1 MCRALFQ
8 APGNL
13 SDQEKSLPLWSLRS
27 GGTPLFVSLG
37 TGLQAPADQ
46 TRPHSPAPGE
56 LISAASI
63 QKPFS
68 QDPALGL
75 TDLCSDSLPLNLLS
89 LFPFSLWGEERD
101 LDVSGAGAWSLSV
114 SLTRGWSRG
123 AVWAVLGGW
132 LGAAL
137 AALQPG
143 RALAQTQLRPSL
155 CLLLTVP
162 R

>member
-8 APGNL
+8 APGML
-13 SDQEKSLPLWSLRS
+13 SDREKSLPLWSLRS

-68 QDPALGL
+68 QDPALGAH
-75 TDLCSDSLPLNLLS
+75 
-89 LFPFSLWGEERD
+89 R
-101 LDVSGAGAWSLSV
+101 
-114 SLTRGWSRG
+114 SLTLCPSTCFHSY
-123 AVWAVLGGW
+123 VLKRTEDTCSHTHKNCHW
-132 LGAAL
+132 KYV
-137 AALQPG
+137 
-143 RALAQTQLRPSL
+143 LRPTNSDKTL
-155 CLLLTVP
+155 NNFIFLYI
-162 R
+162 

>member
-13 SDQEKSLPLWSLRS
+13 SDREKSLPLWSLRS

-68 QDPALGL
+68 QDPALGAHRSL
-75 TDLCSDSLPLNLLS
+75 QCSTIV
-89 LFPFSLWGEERD
+89 E
-101 LDVSGAGAWSLSV
+101 LSV
-114 SLTRGWSRG
+114 STNISVSFGFMYFG
-123 AVWAVLGGW
+123 ALLFSNYLLSAYYISVIVQGSKSTVAIEM
-132 LGAAL
+132 
-137 AALQPG
+137 G
-143 RALAQTQLRPSL
+143 RILSLR
-155 CLLLTVP
+155 LTVG
-162 R
+162 